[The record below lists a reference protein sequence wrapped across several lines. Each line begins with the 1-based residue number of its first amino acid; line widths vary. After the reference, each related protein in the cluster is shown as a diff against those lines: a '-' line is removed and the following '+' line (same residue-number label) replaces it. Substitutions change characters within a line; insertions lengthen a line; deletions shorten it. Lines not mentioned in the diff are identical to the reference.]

1 MGGKVTM
8 PAYVTG
14 SEAGVEITSPGI
26 VQWEELRIKTIDTG
40 YARPGAFVVYDTD
53 HYHIKVATSGDAG
66 LIGFIR
72 KDPRLS
78 STTDFTTE
86 DVVQIGHQHGA
97 VVVLPFD
104 VTTGAVTKGAALYV
118 GLHGKVTKAAG
129 TDVTKIAGY
138 AEETGS
144 ASGLLR
150 VRLAK

>member
-1 MGGKVTM
+1 M
-8 PAYVTG
+8 PYVTG
-14 SEAGVEITSPGI
+14 SEAGVEITAPNI
-26 VQWEELRIKTIDTG
+26 VQYENLKIKTIDTG

-53 HYHIKVATSGDAG
+53 HSHVKVASSGDAG
-66 LIGFIR
+66 LIGFIK

-86 DVVQIGHQHGA
+86 DDVQIGHGHGA

-104 VTTGAVTKGAALYV
+104 VTAGTVTKGVALYV
-118 GLHGKVTKAAG
+118 GNHGKVCKG
-129 TDVTKIAGY
+129 STDVTKIAGY